1 MLPLKRVIKNFCV
14 NFYNYLQ
21 LYFFVIKSLKK
32 GAIMKDIY
40 KYNIRYD
47 EVDMDDTLKP
57 VALMNFLQDV
67 ASLNANEKDFGSDFV
82 FSHGLAWF
90 VLKYRVEIYD
100 YDKNI
105 KELVVKTCSRG
116 AAKLFA
122 YRDFDVFQGEKL
134 IARATSQWG
143 LVDFNSKKMLSPLET
158 FKNIPQYEKREDD
171 LKFDKIPDVTNP
183 ATTREFV
190 VGYDDL
196 DVNKHVNNVRYLHW
210 ALETLDY
217 DFRKTHEINTIDIY
231 YKKEIS
237 FGGCVV
243 SETEFDETKTQSLH
257 RIKNADTDETLC
269 SIKIGWLKL
278 L

>member
-1 MLPLKRVIKNFCV
+1 MQDSYR
-14 NFYNYLQ
+14 
-21 LYFFVIKSLKK
+21 
-32 GAIMKDIY
+32 
-40 KYNIRYD
+40 YNIRYD

-57 VALMNFLQDV
+57 VALLNFLQDV

-90 VLKYRVEIYD
+90 VLKYRIEIYD

-105 KELVVKTCSRG
+105 KELEVKTCSRG

-122 YRDFDVFQGEKL
+122 YRDFDVIQGGKL

-143 LVDFNSKKMLSPLET
+143 LVDFNSKKMLPPLDVL
-158 FKNIPQYEKREDD
+158 KNIQAFEKREDD
-171 LKFDKIPDVTNP
+171 LKFDKIPDISTP
-183 ATTREFV
+183 EKSREFV
-190 VGYDDL
+190 VQYDDL

-210 ALETLDY
+210 ALEALDY

-237 FGGCVV
+237 FGGRVI
-243 SETEFDETKTQSLH
+243 SETEFDETRTQSIH
-257 RIKNADTDETLC
+257 RIKNSDTNEILC
-269 SIKIGWLKL
+269 AIKIGW
-278 L
+278 

>member
-1 MLPLKRVIKNFCV
+1 MSDI
-14 NFYNYLQ
+14 YNYN
-21 LYFFVIKSLKK
+21 V
-32 GAIMKDIY
+32 
-40 KYNIRYD
+40 RYD

-143 LVDFNSKKMLSPLET
+143 LVDFNSKKMLPPLDI

-217 DFRKTHEINTIDIY
+217 DFRKSHEITTIDIY

-237 FGGCVV
+237 FGGRVV
-243 SETEFDETKTQSLH
+243 SETEFDETSTHSIH
-257 RIKNADTDETLC
+257 HIKNADTDETLC

>member
-1 MLPLKRVIKNFCV
+1 
-14 NFYNYLQ
+14 
-21 LYFFVIKSLKK
+21 
-32 GAIMKDIY
+32 MKDIY

-57 VALMNFLQDV
+57 VALLNFLQDV
-67 ASLNANEKDFGSDFV
+67 ASLNANERDFGSDYV

-105 KELVVKTCSRG
+105 KELEVQTCSRG

-122 YRDFDVFQGEKL
+122 YRDFDVIQGDKL

-143 LVDFNSKKMLSPLET
+143 LVDFDSKKMLSPLEI
-158 FKNIPQYEKREDD
+158 FKNIPNFEKREDD
-171 LKFDKIPDVTNP
+171 LKYDKIPDVLKP
-183 ATTREFV
+183 EKSCEFQV
-190 VGYDDL
+190 KYDDL

-210 ALETLDY
+210 ALETLDF
-217 DFRKTHEINTIDIY
+217 DFRKTHEVNTIDIY

-237 FGGCVV
+237 FGSRVV
-243 SETEFDETKTQSLH
+243 SEMEFGENQTCSIH
-257 RIKNADTDETLC
+257 RIKNAETDETLC
-269 SIKIGWLKL
+269 AIKIGWEKL
-278 L
+278 RDL

>member
-1 MLPLKRVIKNFCV
+1 
-14 NFYNYLQ
+14 
-21 LYFFVIKSLKK
+21 
-32 GAIMKDIY
+32 MKDIY
-40 KYNIRYD
+40 KYNVRYD

-105 KELVVKTCSRG
+105 KELIVKTCSRG

-143 LVDFNSKKMLSPLET
+143 LVDFNSKKMLPPLEI

-171 LKFDKIPDVTNP
+171 LKFDKIPDVSAP
-183 ATTREFV
+183 VAIREFEV
-190 VGYDDL
+190 SYDDL

-217 DFRKTHEINTIDIY
+217 DYRKTHEVNTIDIY
-231 YKKEIS
+231 YKKEIA
-237 FGGCVV
+237 FGGHVV
-243 SETEFDETKTQSLH
+243 SEMEFGENQEYSIH
-257 RIKNADTDETLC
+257 RIKNADTDEILC
-269 SIKIGWLKL
+269 SIKIGWQKNDK
-278 L
+278 